1 MSTIAG
7 KNDLPEFSNIRPFI
21 RKEDLAGFEEAVAGF
36 ESSLAA
42 FRSAAQKAQ
51 SAVQLTLAWVGVG
64 EKLIGLVGVIV
75 QERLAVGDAAPAKR
89 DGRTELQRRL
99 SQLALLQEELRR
111 ILPAIK
117 G

>member
-7 KNDLPEFSNIRPFI
+7 KNDLPDFSNVQPFVRPQ
-21 RKEDLAGFEEAVAGF
+21 DLAAFEQAVAGF
-36 ESSLAA
+36 ENSLAA
-42 FRSAAQKAQ
+42 FRSATGQAE

-64 EKLIGLVGVIV
+64 EKLVGLVGAIV
-75 QERLAVGDAAPAKR
+75 REHPAAGVAAPAKR
-89 DGRTELQRRL
+89 DGYTELQRRL
-99 SQLALLQEELRR
+99 SQLALLQDELRG